1 MVASRINLGVQW
13 EGTMITRRL
22 RQQAEKMYLVKKIVL
37 VVVSIVCLCSLVWKY
52 GSMFEEALPVSGKAI
67 TQQGQYKMLQ
77 LPKWR
82 DVLFLGV
89 PRLISAT
96 EPTPAVEDKKVSNGR
111 QVLRDVI
118 LFFTNVDIKDIR
130 SLLQAEIPVLVAMK
144 TGTQTVSAMNIPNFP
159 KFETAN
165 HVPTGKPL
173 VGIYQTHTSE
183 SFVPSAGVTHA
194 PGGQRGLIV
203 DVGEA
208 LVKRLSTYGVGSI
221 QSSKIHDYPS
231 FMKAY
236 SASEST
242 VKNMLSENPSIQ
254 MIFDIHRDAEKR
266 ENTTATVNGV
276 QVARIMIVVATGQPD
291 LVQPHWQSNHAF
303 AKLIDAKMNQRYPG
317 VSRGIRMDDWRYNQQ
332 LHPRALLIEVGC
344 QENTK
349 DEAERGIE
357 LLGDILAEIIAE
369 SNLQ

>member
-1 MVASRINLGVQW
+1 MV
-13 EGTMITRRL
+13 TRRL
-22 RQQAEKMYLVKKIVL
+22 RQQAEKTYLFKKILL
-37 VVVSIVCLCSLVWKY
+37 VVVSIVCICGLVWEY
-52 GSMFEEALPVSGKAI
+52 GGLVEETLPVSGKI
-67 TQQGQYKMLQ
+67 IMQEDQYKVLQ
-77 LPKWR
+77 LPRWR
-82 DVLFLGV
+82 DILFLGV

-96 EPTPAVEDKKVSNGR
+96 EPKQAVEEKSVSNG
-111 QVLRDVI
+111 QQILRDVI
-118 LFFTNVDIKDIR
+118 LLFTNVDIKDIR
-130 SLLQAEIPVLVAMK
+130 SLLQAEIPVLVAIK
-144 TGTQTVSAMNIPNFP
+144 PGTQTVSAMNIPNFP
-159 KFETAN
+159 KFETAKN
-165 HVPTGKPL
+165 IPAGKPL

-208 LVKRLSTYGVGSI
+208 LVKRLSTYNIGSV
-221 QSSKIHDYPS
+221 QSNKIHDYPS

-242 VKNMLSENPSIQ
+242 VKTMLSENPSLQ

-266 ENTTATVNGV
+266 ENTTTIINGV
-276 QVARIMIVVATGQPD
+276 QVARMMIVVATGQPD

-332 LHPRALLIEVGC
+332 LHSRALLIEVGC

-349 DEAERGIE
+349 EEAERGIE
-357 LLGDILAEIIAE
+357 LFGDIVAEIIAE